1 MLYLGTYLGTL
12 TVRTSKPIQLLYPV
26 PCTYP
31 HVRPGPIVDGADGLR
46 IGKAER
52 TSRRALVSL
61 ALATKGSFGIVLS
74 EIPERGNLAPPFPSP
89 TKVSIPTEGLSHG
102 PLVPVW
108 ILFCDQSV
116 SIDFPLSCA
125 IVSLGFCK
133 EMGR

>member
-1 MLYLGTYLGTL
+1 VLATENVIHRLSLDP
-12 TVRTSKPIQLLYPV
+12 SA
-26 PCTYP
+26 CTYP
-31 HVRPGPIVDGADGLR
+31 HVRLGPVVDGADGLR
-46 IGKAER
+46 KAER

-61 ALATKGSFGIVLS
+61 PLATKGSFGIVLS
-74 EIPERGNLAPPFPSP
+74 VIPERGNLAPPFPSP

-125 IVSLGFCK
+125 VVSLGFCK
-133 EMGR
+133 EVGR